1 VEELS
6 ADLTARE
13 RGSASIL
20 AFDLVK
26 HPFDPHLVELF
37 GDLNGRHFHG
47 WLPIVPVCQGM
58 PEGSDERDDPN
69 GLLRL
74 MMHATPDAPLQAS
87 AIIYLAH
94 ELFEAPWGS
103 EEDRWQKVTDTLLH
117 QMAHLAVQVDAF
129 GGAHPFEE
137 HHGEH
142 FTEECN
148 RIGQQAGW
156 GPVLAS
162 AEDVAPM
169 WTQRGGPTMP
179 SNGGPP
185 DLQTLHRV

>member
-1 VEELS
+1 VEDLS

-13 RGSASIL
+13 RGAASIL

-117 QMAHLAVQVDAF
+117 QMAHLAVQVDAL

-148 RIGQQAGW
+148 RIAQQAGW
-156 GPVLAS
+156 ATVLAS
-162 AEDVAPM
+162 AEDVAPNVDAAG
-169 WTQRGGPTMP
+169 WPDNAIERGP
-179 SNGGPP
+179 S
-185 DLQTLHRV
+185 